1 MPALRKKPRHALT
14 WLRCRQ
20 CYLEWEARPSHQAT
34 SDFAPCSCQVRG
46 DLTAIVTG
54 TDAVDGVGA
63 AEDQM
68 IARDGGRGPE

>member
-1 MPALRKKPRHALT
+1 MRQRCVNGWRCCRVSGLVWDAAPGTKQPVSARHARV
-14 WLRCRQ
+14 RCVVIEPR
-20 CYLEWEARPSHQAT
+20 LSP
-34 SDFAPCSCQVRG
+34 
-46 DLTAIVTG
+46 G